1 MGKIH
6 VIGNTYQETQE
17 HCHESASQQALVNS
31 IKMKES
37 IRVGAPVC
45 DDISNLVNEAY
56 DFLHPDEKAL
66 SVKKSSLHRMARDI
80 KNKGMS
86 SKLPAEPEDLDDL
99 GKLAHFSLPFS
110 LFLLS
115 LYLKKLVFEKG

>member
-1 MGKIH
+1 M
-6 VIGNTYQETQE
+6 GNTYQETQE

-86 SKLPAEPEDLDDL
+86 SKLPTEPDELDDL
-99 GKLAHFSLPFS
+99 GKLA
-110 LFLLS
+110 LFLLLS
-115 LYLKKLVFEKG
+115 LLSFSSLSMYILLLLFKK